1 MGVKLGGWQRI
12 GVILS
17 VLWFVGFGVFM
28 WVHET
33 NSYNDF
39 FMWRLGNCYKIAEMR
54 REPLTLNDPAY
65 ASRDAQI
72 ERDLKDCRE
81 RASAFFTKQVGDF
94 WSSLWILPLVDI
106 ASIALAW
113 LLVWIVVSLV
123 RWVSR
128 GFHKPAVK

>member
-17 VLWFVGFGVFM
+17 VLWFIGFGVFM
-28 WVHET
+28 FEHEF
-33 NSYNDF
+33 SGHSDF
-39 FMWRLGNCYKIAEMR
+39 RMWQLGNCVKIAEWR
-54 REPLTLNDPAY
+54 RESLQPSD

-72 ERDLKDCRE
+72 ERDLKDCSD
-81 RASAFFTKQVGDF
+81 RASAFFTKQVGDL
-94 WSSLWILPLVDI
+94 WSNLWILLLIDL

-128 GFHKPAVK
+128 GFQKPAAK

>member
-28 WVHET
+28 FEHEM
-33 NSYNDF
+33 SRHGDF
-39 FMWRLGNCYKIAEMR
+39 HMWQLGNCYKIAEMR
-54 REPLTLNDPAY
+54 REPLQPNDPAY

-72 ERDLKDCRE
+72 ERDLKDCRD

-94 WSSLWILPLVDI
+94 WSNLWILPLVDL

-113 LLVWIVVSLV
+113 LFVWIVVSLV

-128 GFHKPAVK
+128 GFQKLAAK

>member
-1 MGVKLGGWQRI
+1 MAVKLSGWQRI

-28 WVHET
+28 FEHEI
-33 NSYNDF
+33 SRHSDF
-39 FMWRLGNCYKIAEMR
+39 HMWQLDNCLKIAEMR
-54 REPLTLNDPAY
+54 RESLQLNDPAY
-65 ASRDAQI
+65 SARDAEVQ
-72 ERDLKDCRE
+72 RNLHKCSAD
-81 RASAFFTKQVGDF
+81 ASAFFTKQVSDL
-94 WSSLWILPLVDI
+94 WSNVWILLLVDL

-128 GFHKPAVK
+128 GFQKSAAK